1 MKALHGEIK
10 HLRQELRGTKRESSF
25 EVVVLEPGQGCIE
38 FKPVE
43 MKSERWQMEN
53 IVTERLPAK
62 ILKMF

>member
-1 MKALHGEIK
+1 MLQGEIK
-10 HLRQELRGTKRESSF
+10 HFRQELRGTKREGSF
-25 EVVVLEPGQGCIE
+25 EAVVLELGQGWIE

-62 ILKMF
+62 MLKMS